1 MQGLIL
7 LNKPKGITSYG
18 VVSAI
23 KRLTGEKRVG
33 HTGTLDP
40 MATGVL
46 PVLIGRATA
55 LSSYM
60 LDADKRYIASV
71 KLGITTDTEDI
82 TGTVIEEKTVD
93 ITSEQLYEVLNEF
106 KGIQMQR
113 PPMYSALKKD
123 GIPMYKLARNGEII
137 DIPER
142 EIEVYSLDLVKP
154 LDSEGNFTVEC
165 FVSKGTYIRSLVRDI
180 GEALGCGATLI
191 GLTRTFA
198 AGIDITDCVELGELN
213 SENIG
218 DYILSE
224 ERAVAHLRE
233 VTVTDNQAIRFTNG
247 GKLGFD
253 RLRVNNFSNGE
264 LVRVKSRNTFLG
276 IGYADCQKQEL
287 GIKCIINYPKN
298 KNAVALGTFDGV
310 HIGHRKVLDLSDD
323 CKKIAVCFSKPPK
336 SVLGG
341 TVELL
346 CDNSKKTQIM
356 KKIGIDEVY
365 TLDFEE
371 MRDKTAEEFL
381 EFLKAQFKPDVISC
395 GFNYR
400 FGKGAVGDIE
410 LLRKFA
416 DENGIRLICV
426 NPVKRDGELVSS
438 TGIRSLLKDG
448 KIEKANSLMSES
460 FSFTSTV
467 ISGDKR
473 GRTIGFPTINQRYP
487 ESLVTLKFGVYKS
500 KVYFGGREYE
510 GITNIGKRP
519 TYPSDYII
527 AETFIKDFQGDL
539 YGENVTVCP
548 INFLREEVKFG
559 SLDELKKQIES
570 DLQN

>member
-1 MQGLIL
+1 
-7 LNKPKGITSYG
+7 
-18 VVSAI
+18 
-23 KRLTGEKRVG
+23 
-33 HTGTLDP
+33 
-40 MATGVL
+40 
-46 PVLIGRATA
+46 
-55 LSSYM
+55 M

-123 GIPMYKLARNGEII
+123 GIPMYKLARKGETI

-154 LDSEGNFTVEC
+154 LDREGNFTIEC

-180 GEALGCGATLI
+180 GEKLGCGATLTE
-191 GLTRTFA
+191 LTRTFS
-198 AGIDITDCVELGELN
+198 AGIDIKDCVELSHLN
-213 SENIG
+213 AANVNSF
-218 DYILSE
+218 ILKE
-224 ERAVAHLRE
+224 ERAVSHLRE
-233 VTVTDNQAIRFTNG
+233 VAVSENQAIRFSNG
-247 GKLGFD
+247 GELGFD
-253 RLRVNNFSNGE
+253 RLRIKDLSDGE
-264 LVRVKSRNTFLG
+264 LLRVKFRDLFLG
-276 IGYADCQKQEL
+276 IGYANCSKQHM

-310 HIGHRKVLDLSDD
+310 HIGHRKVLDLPDD
-323 CKKIAVCFSKPPK
+323 CRKIAVCFSKPPK

-341 TVELL
+341 TIELL
-346 CDNSKKTQIM
+346 CDNSKKTQVM

-371 MRDKTAEEFL
+371 MKDKTAEEFL
-381 EFLKAQFKPDVISC
+381 EFIKAQFNPKIISC

-400 FGKGAVGDIE
+400 FGKGAKGDIE

-416 DENGIRLICV
+416 DENGIRLICA

-467 ISGDKR
+467 ISGDRR

-487 ESLVTLKFGVYKS
+487 ESLVALKFGVYKS

-539 YGENVTVCP
+539 YGEKVTVCP
-548 INFLREEVKFG
+548 ISFLREEVKFG

>member
-18 VVSAI
+18 VVSVI
-23 KRLTGEKRVG
+23 KRLTREKRVG

-60 LDADKRYIASV
+60 LDADKKYIASV

-82 TGTVIEEKTVD
+82 TGTVIEKRSVD
-93 ITSEQLYEVLNEF
+93 VTKEQLSEVLEKF
-106 KGIQMQR
+106 IGIQMQK

-123 GIPMYKLARNGEII
+123 GIPMYKLARKGETV

-142 EIEVYSLDLVKP
+142 KINVYSLDLVKP
-154 LDSEGNFTVEC
+154 LDSEGNFSIEC
-165 FVSKGTYIRSLVRDI
+165 LVSKGTYIRSLVRDI
-180 GEALGCGATLI
+180 GEALGCGATLTE
-191 GLTRTFA
+191 LTRTYS
-198 AGIDITDCVELGELN
+198 AGIDIGDCVELGRLN
-213 SENIG
+213 AANINSF
-218 DYILSE
+218 ILKE
-224 ERAVAHLRE
+224 ERAVPHLKE
-233 VTVTDNQAIRFTNG
+233 VIVSENQAIRFSNG
-247 GKLGFD
+247 GVLGFD
-253 RLRVNNFSNGE
+253 RLRVKDLKDGE
-264 LVRVKSRNTFLG
+264 LLRVKANNTFLG
-276 IGYADCQKQEL
+276 IGYADYSKQEL

-298 KNAVALGTFDGV
+298 KNALALGTFDGV
-310 HIGHRKVLDLSDD
+310 HIGHKKVLELPDD

-336 SVLGG
+336 AVLNG
-341 TVELL
+341 TDELL
-346 CDNSKKTQIM
+346 CDNSEKTHIM

-365 TLDFEE
+365 TLDFQE
-371 MRDKTAEEFL
+371 MKDKTAEEFL
-381 EFLKAQFKPDVISC
+381 EFLKLEFNPKVISC

-400 FGKGAVGDIE
+400 FGKGAMGDIE
-410 LLRKFA
+410 MLRKFT

-438 TGIRSLLKDG
+438 TVIRSLLKEG
-448 KIEKANSLMSES
+448 KIEKANALLSYD
-460 FSFTSTV
+460 FSFNSTV

-487 ESLVTLKFGVYKS
+487 ENLVALKFGVYKS
-500 KVYFGGREYE
+500 KVYFGGEEYD

-527 AETFIKDFQGDL
+527 AETFIKDFDGDL

-548 INFLREEVKFG
+548 IRFLREEVKFD
-559 SLDELKKQIES
+559 SLDKLKKQIEL